1 MFLLTFDVEITY
13 GLNPNLEPEENREI
27 WLEETLVS
35 VGQITR
41 ILKWHQVP
49 VTFFMVGKVVKR
61 AEKELADLL
70 LDDLLFDIWSHTTA
84 IWEF

>member
-1 MFLLTFDVEITY
+1 
-13 GLNPNLEPEENREI
+13 
-27 WLEETLVS
+27 
-35 VGQITR
+35 
-41 ILKWHQVP
+41 
-49 VTFFMVGKVVKR
+49 MVGKVVKR